1 MKKTFILGFIFVIF
15 GLIIGNNIRK
25 FSYSSVKEIVSNE
38 ESFYFLQEG
47 VYEKKENLEKNIKN
61 LDQKV
66 IDYQDDKYYVYVGI
80 TKNKN
85 IANKIKKIYAKKGLN
100 LYEKVKTISNEEFLN
115 NVTQFDLLINNGA
128 TDEEILTIE
137 EVVLANYE
145 EILNKY

>member
-1 MKKTFILGFIFVIF
+1 MKKTFAVSAIFIVL

-25 FSYSSVKEIVSNE
+25 FNYNSVKEIVSKN

-61 LDQKV
+61 LEQKV
-66 IDYQDDKYYVYVGI
+66 VDYQDNKYYVYVGI
-80 TKNKN
+80 TKNRN
-85 IANKIKKIYAKKGLN
+85 IAQKIKKIYAKKGLN
-100 LYEKVKTISNEEFLN
+100 LYEKVKTISNEEFTN
-115 NVTQFDLLINNGA
+115 NVTQFDLLINNST

-145 EILNKY
+145 EILNK

>member
-128 TDEEILTIE
+128 TDEEILTI
-137 EVVLANYE
+137 
-145 EILNKY
+145 

>member
-1 MKKTFILGFIFVIF
+1 MKKTFVVSAIFIVL

-25 FSYSSVKEIVSNE
+25 FNYNSVKEIVSKN

-61 LDQKV
+61 LEQKV
-66 IDYQDDKYYVYVGI
+66 VDYQDNKYYVYVGI

-85 IANKIKKIYAKKGLN
+85 IAQKIKKIYAKKGLN
-100 LYEKVKTISNEEFLN
+100 LYEKVKTISNEEFTN
-115 NVTQFDLLINNGA
+115 NVTQFDLLINNST